1 MITIN
6 DTIVASAS
14 APMNQAI
21 AIIRISGP
29 ESRRIIN
36 RLTHQK
42 GNFFRKNHCQ
52 YSKIFDENNHL
63 VDEVMIHFYQNPAS
77 FTGEDIVEINCHGG
91 VVVTNSII
99 ELTIA
104 LGARMATRGEFS
116 KRAFLNNKIDL
127 SQAESIN
134 DLINAK
140 SKMQS
145 QLQINNIVGKTS
157 KLIKVLQDQLLTNIA
172 ICEVNIDYPEYDD
185 IEQIDSKKLL
195 TKLNDLNDRL
205 SKIIAR
211 SKEAASIYQGI
222 KIAIIGLPNVG
233 KSSLLN
239 AILEKDQAIVTDIAG
254 TTRDRLEI
262 SFNLDGLVTTLIDTA
277 GIRKT
282 NNKVEILGIN
292 KSYEILNTADLVLF
306 VTTSFSGQV
315 SAAEAKLFDIVKQHR
330 HLIIMNK
337 TDLHQGQVL
346 NDFYKTKKII
356 QISAINNQLNK
367 LPTIIKN
374 SFITPDFNIANDEM
388 VSNQRHLGLLIKVK
402 YDILEAIKGL
412 KELMTPDVVLT
423 DLQSAWNNLSII
435 LGNAHE
441 TTLLDE
447 IFKRFCLGK

>member
-1 MITIN
+1 MII

-29 ESRRIIN
+29 ESLEIVSK
-36 RLTHQK
+36 LTNK
-42 GNFFRKNHCQ
+42 KPTFFKKNHCQ
-52 YSKIFDENNHL
+52 YSKIYDDNKNV
-63 VDEVMIHFYQNPAS
+63 VDEVMIHFYQKPHS
-77 FTGEDIVEINCHGG
+77 FTGEDIIEINCHGG
-91 VVVTNSII
+91 VVVTNTII
-99 ELTIA
+99 ELIIA
-104 LGARMATRGEFS
+104 LGGRNATRGEFS

-145 QLQINNIVGKTS
+145 RLQINNIVGKTS
-157 KLIKVLQDQLLTNIA
+157 KLIKDLQDELLTNIA

-185 IEQIDSKKLL
+185 IEQIDTPKLL
-195 TKLNDLNDRL
+195 NKLSLLNHRL
-205 SKIIAR
+205 TNIITN
-211 SKEAASIYQGI
+211 SKEAANIYQGI

-239 AILEKDQAIVTDIAG
+239 AILNKDHAIVTDIEG

-262 SFNLDGLVTTLIDTA
+262 SFNLGGLVTTLIDTA
-277 GIRKT
+277 GIRET
-282 NNKVEILGIN
+282 NNKVEALGID
-292 KSYEILNTADLVLF
+292 KSYQILAQADLVLF
-306 VTTSFSGQV
+306 VTTSFGPEISQP
-315 SAAEAKLFDIVKQHR
+315 EKELFNKIKQYR
-330 HLIIMNK
+330 HLIIINK
-337 TDLHQGQVL
+337 SDLHP
-346 NDFYKTKKII
+346 NENTKSFYSTEKVIK
-356 QISAINNQLNK
+356 ISALHNQLNN
-367 LPTIIKN
+367 LEAVIKN
-374 SFITPDFNIANDEM
+374 IFISKDFNISNDEM

-402 YDILEAIKGL
+402 HDILEAIGSL
-412 KELMTPDVVLT
+412 KEGITPDIVLT

-435 LGNAHE
+435 LGNAHQ